1 MQLSRYR
8 HRFIGVLEQQYQ
20 SVTLLLAKF
29 KLSLA
34 RDDRR
39 AFQICAQ
46 RDEEFMSFN
55 PGGVNKPN

>member
-39 AFQICAQ
+39 AFQFALSVKRNLCLTT
-46 RDEEFMSFN
+46 
-55 PGGVNKPN
+55 PVG